1 MTDACGQSAPVLTEG
16 MSPNEA
22 LGVLSPGQS
31 AVLGD
36 PARGVITGVVRYE
49 RLAALKEG
57 TALDEAAESALLVPA
72 HLTLEQAFHILLAHS
87 EMLWLVSET
96 GGLLARAELVPP
108 PLERFAGATPD
119 RGGLPGDPV
128 TPASGLTYRC
138 PAAPGEH
145 VFPPSRIEVWTT
157 DLRARC
163 PLDGRLMTAFLPPDD
178 DQE

>member
-1 MTDACGQSAPVLTEG
+1 
-16 MSPNEA
+16 MSRSEA
-22 LGVLSPGQS
+22 LGVLCPGQS

-36 PARGVITGVVRYE
+36 PAKGVISGVVRYE
-49 RLAALKEG
+49 RLASLGEAV
-57 TALDEAAESALLVPA
+57 TLDEAAEPALLVPA

-87 EMLWLVSET
+87 EMSWLVSES
-96 GGLLARAELVPP
+96 GGLLARSELVPA

-128 TPASGLTYRC
+128 SPASGLTYRC
-138 PAAPGEH
+138 PAEPGAH

-163 PLDGRLMTAFLPPDD
+163 PVDGRLMTAFLPPAD